1 MMIELQKISDTQK
14 LIFFSKPLPIIGSF
28 LDIDTSST
36 NLAIENIKTSSLA
49 KTLLLTSDFLYIES
63 SSNKTLDDLTSLSL
77 AEIDDYPLSSP
88 QSIASTENIEQKII
102 IILNTIISPFLKKD
116 GGDIKFESYQN
127 NTVYVKFLGK
137 CNGCPSATKTLK
149 ERVEKN
155 LIHYIPE
162 IRKAELVW

>member
-28 LDIDTSST
+28 LNIDTSST

-137 CNGCPSATKTLK
+137 CNGCPYATKTLK

-162 IRKAELVW
+162 IRKAELV

>member
-137 CNGCPSATKTLK
+137 CNGCPYATKTLK